1 MIPYS
6 RQYLFPKDIKQV
18 VKVLKSD
25 FLTQGPQV
33 EKFEKKIAKNCN
45 IKYAVALNS
54 ATSGLHLTCLALGLK
69 KNDYLWTVPI
79 TFIASAN
86 CGLYCGAKI
95 DLVDIDKET
104 FNIDVN
110 KLEKKLIHAK
120 KYNRLPKILVPVHFG
135 GNPCDLEKIYLLS
148 KKYKFKIV
156 EDASH
161 AFGSRYKKS
170 LIGDCKYSDAVVFSF
185 HPVKP
190 ITSGEGGAV
199 TCKNYKLYEKIK
211 VLREHGIVR
220 DKKRFKNKKYLQPWY
235 YEQQQLGFNYRIS
248 DINAALGA
256 SQIDHIKNF
265 LKKRDLISK
274 IYKKKLFN
282 NLVDFQKFEKNSFSA
297 NHLFIIKVKKK
308 SHKNLFNYLRRKKIY
323 VQLHYIPIY
332 RQPYYKK
339 KFKFNNKDFCNSED
353 YYSRAISIPIYFKM
367 KYEKQLE
374 IINLINS
381 FLKKQ

>member
-79 TFIASAN
+79 TFVASAN

-282 NLVDFQKFEKNSFSA
+282 DLVDFQKFEKNSFSA